1 LYFLEKKSI
10 ILVCLFSVL
19 FVCTIA
25 EIFLTKKYISSFA
38 IPIAQKTIVIDPG
51 HGGIDAG
58 ATDNNISEKNINLS
72 ISKEL
77 KYYLEDN
84 GYKVILTRTEDK
96 TTADPNRPKGMSQ
109 KKSDL
114 EERIKTSNKGDI
126 FISIHLN
133 KFEIEKYKGAQVFYA
148 DDEKSKILGET
159 IQESLLQLDK
169 TNNRK
174 AKNAKSSIYVL
185 KKSKTPAVLIECGF
199 LSNKTE
205 AELLKTHEYQ
215 KEIAKAIYNGIKNH
229 IEKEAE

>member
-1 LYFLEKKSI
+1 MYLFEKKSI
-10 ILVCLFSVL
+10 VLICLFSVL
-19 FVCTIA
+19 FICTIA

-38 IPIAQKTIVIDPG
+38 IPIVQKTIIIDPG

-58 ATDNNISEKNINLS
+58 ATDNNLSEKNINLS

-96 TTADPNRPKGMSQ
+96 STADPQRPNGTTQ

-114 EERIKTSNKGDI
+114 DERIKASKKGDI

-148 DDEKSKILGET
+148 DNEESKLLGET
-159 IQESLLQLDK
+159 LQDSLLQLDE

-174 AKNAKSSIYVL
+174 AKNAKDTIYIL
-185 KKSKTPAVLIECGF
+185 KKAKKPAVLVECGF
-199 LSNKTE
+199 LSNKSE
-205 AELLKTHEYQ
+205 AKLLKTHEYQ
-215 KEIAKAIYNGIKNH
+215 KEIAKALYDGIKKY